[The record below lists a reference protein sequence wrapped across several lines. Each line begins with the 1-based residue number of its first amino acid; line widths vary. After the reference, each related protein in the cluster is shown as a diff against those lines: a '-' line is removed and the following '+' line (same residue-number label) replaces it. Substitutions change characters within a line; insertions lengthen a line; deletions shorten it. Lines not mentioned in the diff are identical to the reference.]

1 MEILDSRRLTGPGLL
16 LDREGAVLDVALRPE
31 EAEPVIDL
39 WRSHARRLLDA
50 VGWAGE
56 DLAVRRF
63 AGGASLALSAP
74 LDALYSATE
83 LNEWALR
90 AAAAELAGGAPP
102 DLQEGAALLR
112 DAIRRE
118 ENPPL
123 QALQAAAAARKVAF
137 LADDNQVSV
146 GLGRGSVTWPA
157 RSLPDPEAV
166 DWSRVH
172 DVPVALVTGTNGKST
187 TVRLLAAMAHA
198 AGWTAGTTTTDR
210 VEVGDEVLDSGDF
223 SGPGGARTLLRDRR
237 VEMAVLETA
246 RGGILRRGLALH
258 QVDAALVTNVAE
270 DHLGDYGVLDVDAL
284 ADAKMVVA
292 RAVRPGGRVVLNADD
307 PHLVRRAAGVSQ
319 PVVWFSLEAT
329 RSPIVRRHLAAEGTA
344 CLLEEGELRLARGER
359 RLRIARADE
368 IPLAFGGAARYNLA
382 NALAA
387 MGLAHALG
395 LPAVAMAAAL
405 RRFRPSPES
414 NPGRGNL
421 LELGGV
427 QVLVDYAHNP
437 HGLAAVLDL
446 AAALP
451 AARRLLVLG
460 QAGDRDDEAIRTLAR
475 TAWAARPD
483 HIVLKE
489 LPTML
494 RGRPP
499 GEIPALLADEL
510 RRLGAPSESL
520 SQAGDDLEAAH
531 QALAWARPGD
541 LLVLLVHTR
550 RDEVLALLTKLQQEG
565 WTAGVVT
572 TSP

>member
-16 LDREGAVLDVALRPE
+16 LDREGAVLDVALGPD
-31 EAEPVIDL
+31 EAEAAIAA
-39 WRSHARRLLDA
+39 WRGHARRLLDA

-63 AGGASLALSAP
+63 SGGASLALSAP

-90 AAAAELAGGAPP
+90 AAAAELTGQTPY
-102 DLQEGAALLR
+102 DLREGTALLR

-118 ENPPL
+118 ENPAL
-123 QALQAAAAARKVAF
+123 LDLQAAAAARKVAF

-146 GLGRGSVTWPA
+146 GLGHGSLSWPA
-157 RSLPDPEAV
+157 RALPAPETV
-166 DWSRVH
+166 DWTRVH
-172 DVPVALVTGTNGKST
+172 DVPVALITGTNGKST
-187 TVRLLAAMAHA
+187 TVRLLAAMARA

-210 VEVGDEVLDSGDF
+210 VEVGDEVLERGDF

-237 VEMAVLETA
+237 VEIAVLETA
-246 RGGILRRGLALH
+246 RGGILRRGLALR

-284 ADAKMVVA
+284 ADAKMVVS

-307 PHLVRRAAGVSQ
+307 PHLVRRAAAVAR
-319 PVVWFSLEAT
+319 PILWFTLEVG
-329 RSPIVRRHLAAEGTA
+329 SPLVRDHLAAGGTA
-344 CLLEEGELRLARGER
+344 CLLEDDELRLARGER
-359 RLRIARADE
+359 RLRIARVEE

-395 LPAVAMAAAL
+395 LPAVAMAAGL
-405 RRFRPSPES
+405 RRFRPNPES

-421 LELGGV
+421 LELGGIR
-427 QVLVDYAHNP
+427 VLVDYAHNP

-460 QAGDRDDEAIRTLAR
+460 QAGDRDDAAIRALAR
-475 TAWAARPD
+475 TAWASRPD
-483 HIVLKE
+483 HVILKE

-494 RGRPP
+494 RGRRP
-499 GEIPALLADEL
+499 GEVTALLADEL
-510 RRLGAPSESL
+510 KRLGAPAERL
-520 SQAGDDLEAAH
+520 SHAGDDLEAAH
-531 QALAWARPGD
+531 QALAWAHPGD
-541 LLVLLVHTR
+541 LLVLLTHTR
-550 RDEVLALLTKLQQEG
+550 RDDVLALLAKLRQEG

-572 TSP
+572 TPP